1 MARTARKTRVSSAA
15 TSLFGLIACS
25 FRHLTL
31 RDRLC
36 HANPC
41 GTRLAVPLCLS
52 RMHLLTSSS
61 IRAFRLCGMKYKLS
75 YLDLIEPVKS
85 TSALIFGTNVHLMLE
100 AYWRARKARAKDPL
114 AAAMAAMPKMEK
126 FEEVRAKVMM
136 LCYALIWNPILCEV
150 IDVEIAF
157 DLPLV
162 HPVTGEVH
170 PFFRRAGKIDLMLR
184 LYNKDG
190 SSRIALVEHKT
201 TSDTAEEGGDYMR
214 RLTLD
219 EQLSVITGLW
229 RTPDG
234 GTFSHDG
241 PVWPV
246 SGSPALPKPVQ
257 AGGPPVI
264 IGGFGPRRTPALVAR
279 HAAEFNAPFCDLAT
293 TTGLQ
298 ANIDSACESIGRDPS
313 TVLRSAAQVVCCGSD
328 DGEIA
333 RRAAAIGR
341 EPAELAENGMGGTPE
356 QLVDKLGRFAAAGI
370 PRVYLQM
377 LDIDDLDHLELLAAE
392 VLPAVRSLA

>member
-219 EQLSVITGLW
+219 EQLSVYF
-229 RTPDG
+229 D
-234 GTFSHDG
+234 
-241 PVWPV
+241 
-246 SGSPALPKPVQ
+246 
-257 AGGPPVI
+257 
-264 IGGFGPRRTPALVAR
+264 
-279 HAAEFNAPFCDLAT
+279 AAESMDLRPDVIVYDVLRKPSAAPKKASENPKVKKDGTPYKNARLDDETPEAYGERLIELMSADPKKYIKQQPVYRFAEEMEAFRLEVWKQAEQMRVTIENDLFTHNSHACMQNY
-293 TTGLQ
+293 GACGYLP
-298 ANIDSACESIGRDPS
+298 ACEG
-313 TVLRSAAQVVCCGSD
+313 SARLGDRTMYRKKVAAHTELHLPVV
-328 DGEIA
+328 
-333 RRAAAIGR
+333 
-341 EPAELAENGMGGTPE
+341 
-356 QLVDKLGRFAAAGI
+356 Q
-370 PRVYLQM
+370 
-377 LDIDDLDHLELLAAE
+377 
-392 VLPAVRSLA
+392 